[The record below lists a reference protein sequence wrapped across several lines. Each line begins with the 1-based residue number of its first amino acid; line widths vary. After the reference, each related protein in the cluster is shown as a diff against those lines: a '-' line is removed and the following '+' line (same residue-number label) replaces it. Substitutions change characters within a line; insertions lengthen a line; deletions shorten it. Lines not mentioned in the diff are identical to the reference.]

1 MAKTMPS
8 DAGTKAFYETA
19 TPATQAKQP
28 NDSPKGD
35 PEVPITK
42 GDWTKLRGHLV
53 GRLSMLRTWRDTWWI
68 SNYSDL
74 AKYILPRRSIWLTQ
88 SAGGLPSPNSM
99 TRGLE
104 INQAILDP
112 TATFATRICA
122 GGLMS
127 GLASPSRPWF
137 KIIPAMRGIT
147 IDDAARQ
154 WLDSIEDVVYTV
166 LARSNFYNAFAQEC
180 EDIVIY
186 GTAVNII
193 YEDEKDLIRCYTP
206 CVGEYYLAS
215 GATMRVD
222 GLYRAFV
229 MTVAQMVDF
238 FGLENCPAD
247 IQKLWQEKGGAI
259 TTERLIAHSIEPNF
273 PVGAG
278 KVGKVKGDFTWREV
292 YWMYGTG
299 TSFPLAMRGFM
310 DTPFTASR
318 WSTQSNDAYGR
329 SPGMDILPDVRQL
342 QVETYN
348 KAVALKKIVDPP
360 LIGGPELLNKPT
372 SQLPGHLTILNG
384 DVSAGKGIRSIYEQ
398 PFDLDHVSQDIGLIQ
413 QRIKVGLFND
423 LFLMI
428 AQGPTNEKTATEIQA
443 KLTEKMQ
450 VIGPVIENLLSE
462 SLQPKLKRIFGI
474 LRRRGMISPP
484 PDSMKNVPLDIQF
497 VSILALAQKS
507 ASTGGIEALMKM
519 VGELGQ
525 IHPDVLDIPDFDET
539 LYEYSDLLGNKQ
551 KILKGPKQIAAIRQQ
566 RAQMQK
572 QQHDAEMAS
581 QTADVA
587 SKAAGAANTLSQ
599 TDVGSGQSALAS
611 ILGTG
616 GNSARL

>member
-1 MAKTMPS
+1 MAAQPQDKS
-8 DAGTKAFYETA
+8 SYSFYETA

-28 NDSPKGD
+28 NEAKKKE
-35 PEVPITK
+35 PEIPISK
-42 GDWTKLRGHLV
+42 EDWSKLRGHLE

-74 AKYILPRRSIWLTQ
+74 AKFILPRRSIWLTQ

-147 IDDAARQ
+147 IDDEARQ
-154 WLDSIEDVVYTV
+154 WLDSIEDVIYTV

-180 EDIVIY
+180 EDIVVY

-238 FGLENCPAD
+238 FGLENCPAE
-247 IQKLWQEKGGAI
+247 IQKLWSEKGGAI

-273 PVGAG
+273 SVGAG
-278 KVGKVKGDFTWREV
+278 KVGKVKGEFTWREV

-299 TSFPLAMRGFM
+299 TPFPLAMRGFM

-329 SPGMDILPDVRQL
+329 SPGMDVLPDVRQL
-342 QVETYN
+342 QVETLRKSQGIEKGVN
-348 KAVALKKIVDPP
+348 PP

-372 SQLPGHLTILNG
+372 SQLPGHLTILNS
-384 DVSAGKGIRSIYEQ
+384 DISAGKGIRSIYEQ
-398 PFDLDHVSQDIGLIQ
+398 PFDLDHISQDIALIQ
-413 QRIKVGLFND
+413 QRIKVGLYND

-474 LRRRGMISPP
+474 LKRKGMISPP

-507 ASTGGIEALMKM
+507 ASTGGIEALMRM

-525 IHPDVLDIPDFDET
+525 IHPEVLDIPDFDET
-539 LYEYSDLLGNKQ
+539 IYEYSDLLGNKQ
-551 KILKGPKQIAAIRQQ
+551 KILKGPKQIQALRQQ
-566 RAQMQK
+566 RAKMQQ
-572 QQHDAEMAS
+572 QQHSAEMAGAA
-581 QTADVA
+581 ADVA
-587 SKAAGAANTLSQ
+587 NKGASAANTLSQ
-599 TDVGSGQSALAS
+599 TEVGSGQNALAA